1 MATTHKTIYIAP
13 SGFTQ
18 TVYVSGNSQLGQG
31 GLEEGV
37 RVVAVDHLG
46 FALLGFRGGCHREGG
61 RSRVWRLP
69 LGQQLPLSLYVLPL
83 LVDAL
88 LLPAQRR
95 GHRGGVRV
103 GHKGCSRQ

>member
-1 MATTHKTIYIAP
+1 MYIA
-13 SGFTQ
+13 G
-18 TVYVSGNSQLGQG
+18 YSQLGQG

-46 FALLGFRGGCHREGG
+46 FALLGFRGGGHRDGG
-61 RSRVWRLP
+61 RCRVWRLP

-95 GHRGGVRV
+95 GCRGLGNGSCEENALADNKQPLAMFLLLAV
-103 GHKGCSRQ
+103 K